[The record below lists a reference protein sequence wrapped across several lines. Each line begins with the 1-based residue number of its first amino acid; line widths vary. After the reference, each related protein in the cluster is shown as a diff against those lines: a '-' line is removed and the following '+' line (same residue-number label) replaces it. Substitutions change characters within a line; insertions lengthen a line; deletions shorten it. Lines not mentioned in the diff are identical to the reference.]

1 MIKIKSPREISLM
14 RQAGKI
20 TAAARNLAG
29 KMVTAGTTTR
39 EIDKAVHDFII
50 SQGATPTFLGYS
62 GYPASICISVNDELI
77 HGIPGN
83 RVLRDGDV
91 VSIDVGATKDGYV
104 GDCAATFIVGEGTE
118 ENRKL
123 VEVTRQSFFE
133 GMKYAREGYR
143 VSDISHA
150 IQQYVEANGFSV
162 VREYVGHGIGAAMH
176 ESPEVPNYGK
186 PGRGPRLVRGMTIAV
201 EPMVNQGAAA
211 IKVLP
216 DGWTVVSADGRKT
229 AHYENTIL
237 ITGGDPEI
245 LTVFEGDCV

>member
-29 KMVTAGTTTR
+29 KMVTAGTTTQ

-50 SQGATPTFLGYS
+50 SQGAIPTFLGYS

-104 GDCAATFIVGEGTE
+104 GDCAATYIVGGGTE
-118 ENRKL
+118 EDKRL

-150 IQQYVEANGFSV
+150 IQEYVEANGFSV
-162 VREYVGHGIGAAMH
+162 VREYVGHGVGSEMH

-216 DGWTVVSADGRKT
+216 DGWTVVSADGKKT
-229 AHYENTIL
+229 AHYENTVL
-237 ITGGDPEI
+237 ITSGDPEI
-245 LTVFEGDCV
+245 LTVFEGVYE

>member
-118 ENRKL
+118 E
-123 VEVTRQSFFE
+123 T
-133 GMKYAREGYR
+133 
-143 VSDISHA
+143 
-150 IQQYVEANGFSV
+150 
-162 VREYVGHGIGAAMH
+162 
-176 ESPEVPNYGK
+176 ESLW
-186 PGRGPRLVRGMTIAV
+186 R
-201 EPMVNQGAAA
+201 
-211 IKVLP
+211 
-216 DGWTVVSADGRKT
+216 
-229 AHYENTIL
+229 
-237 ITGGDPEI
+237 
-245 LTVFEGDCV
+245 

>member
-1 MIKIKSPREISLM
+1 M

-29 KMVTAGTTTR
+29 KMVTAGTTTQ
-39 EIDKAVHDFII
+39 EIDKAVHDFIV
-50 SQGATPTFLGYS
+50 SQGAVPTFLGYS

-77 HGIPGN
+77 HGIPGK

-150 IQQYVEANGFSV
+150 IQEYVEANGFSV
-162 VREYVGHGIGAAMH
+162 VREYVGHGVGSEMH

-201 EPMVNQGAAA
+201 EPMVNQGKAA
-211 IKVLP
+211 IRVLP
-216 DGWTVVSADGRKT
+216 DGWTVVAADGKNT

-237 ITGGDPEI
+237 ITSGDPEI

>member
-1 MIKIKSPREISLM
+1 M

-29 KMVTAGTTTR
+29 KMVTAGTTTQ

-50 SQGATPTFLGYS
+50 SQGAIPTFLGYS

-104 GDCAATFIVGEGTE
+104 GDCAATYIVGGGTE
-118 ENRKL
+118 EDKRL

-150 IQQYVEANGFSV
+150 IQSYVEENGFSV
-162 VREYVGHGIGAAMH
+162 VREYVGHGVGSEMH

-186 PGRGPRLVRGMTIAV
+186 KGQGYKLVEGDTICI
-201 EPMVNQGAAA
+201 EPMSCLGKPANY
-211 IKVLP
+211 IDK
-216 DGWTVVSADGRKT
+216 DDNWTVKMKDGSIGCHCEHTVLVTSDGYEVLTLAD
-229 AHYENTIL
+229 E
-237 ITGGDPEI
+237 
-245 LTVFEGDCV
+245 